1 MSDRQLHISPAND
14 ADLDDIIALQ
24 AANQIARG
32 GALAAEMPR
41 DRVATMMRDM
51 PLIVA
56 RRDQR
61 VSGFLMTAT
70 RQTNID
76 IPIVQAM
83 FAAYAGS
90 AAAYVYGPV
99 CVAQEERGQGLAQL
113 MCAELR
119 RLQPGREGILFIR
132 RDNQPSMRAHAR
144 MGMQEVAGFHFNGFD
159 YAVLSF
165 IG

>member
-1 MSDRQLHISPAND
+1 MSDQHIDISLAND
-14 ADLDDIIALQ
+14 ADLDGIVALQ
-24 AANQIARG
+24 AVNQIARG

-41 DRVATMMRDM
+41 DRVATMMHEM

-90 AAAYVYGPV
+90 ADAYIYGPV

-113 MCAELR
+113 MFAELR
-119 RLQPGREGILFIR
+119 HLQPGREGILFIR
-132 RDNQPSMRAHAR
+132 RDNLPSLRAHAR

-159 YAVLSF
+159 YAVLSY